1 MLTLTVRSCTRVFWI
16 GVEKGR
22 VSVRTPP
29 IVFTTDCSFML
40 YPKMK
45 LTCMQ
50 HPTHQHADIKSLPV
64 IEGHGL
70 SGA

>member
-1 MLTLTVRSCTRVFWI
+1 MLTLTVRSCTRVFWS

-22 VSVRTPP
+22 VSARTPP

-45 LTCMQ
+45 LTCTQ
-50 HPTHQHADIKSLPV
+50 HPTHRHAGCERGCACSSA
-64 IEGHGL
+64 HNQ
-70 SGA
+70 S